1 MDVVVE
7 ESSSI
12 IELLA
17 SEDENLL
24 IRGNS
29 FLVLDLSFHVF
40 DGVGSFN
47 VESDGLASLSLN
59 KDLDCGSKM
68 KS

>member
-1 MDVVVE
+1 MDVVVV

-12 IELLA
+12 FELPA
-17 SEDENLL
+17 SEDEFLL

-29 FLVLDLSFHVF
+29 FLVPDLSFHVF
-40 DGVGSFN
+40 DAVGSFN
-47 VESDGLASLSLN
+47 VESDGLASPSLD
-59 KDLDCGSKM
+59 KDLDCASKM